1 MRELE
6 FKAWM
11 EAQDY
16 SRNTI
21 NTQMSK
27 IRKLDR
33 VFGDLDYLHAEG
45 MIDELEARLKAG
57 DDLP

>member
-1 MRELE
+1 MRDAE

-27 IRKLDR
+27 IRKIDR
-33 VFGDLDYLHAEG
+33 IFGDLDQLHA
-45 MIDELEARLKAG
+45 DRRLDPA
-57 DDLP
+57 